1 MQPTQFTDEKKN
13 TLNILVQNITATEW
27 KNGAYANILKPWLD
41 VSPVSDTQAFELV
54 TQLAHL
60 SLVGLYQSDYI
71 TLAEPNLISENFYGC
86 NLTNLADC
94 PKNSANTQH
103 MFGNLF
109 LLSDRRGYTFGYGL
123 QWKGTSTITSQ
134 LAISAVLNVLT
145 KSKPTQMV
153 ADSQTTWLDPIQTE
167 IKSTQPFRLKT
178 SSNTNEDLVI
188 YQGKLLNDSL
198 IAGRDSSY
206 FGLTNTKTP
215 NPQQYALWK
224 QSVDNQN
231 YNGSMD
237 IYKVSPASY
246 LSNQIFKTANNV
258 KSGQT
263 YIFPLYATLNFKFD
277 TAGIAPIDLGIVVDE
292 NGDIRTDIKPNATAT
307 DMSGQCGV
315 VSNTSLIDNNGVQ
328 QYRIG
333 TTGGTE
339 SATNDKSITVRM
351 IFGVPQLGNLNGIVV
366 GLNSNVVQSTSQTG
380 SQTLLVSGAKINVAN
395 LLQGQTSGAN
405 LTTYDNKTVSWLN
418 PYAFYQ
424 QVYNNI
430 KDISPA
436 PTETEKALGQR
447 MAGTVTLRT
456 ADCYQIKTKS

>member
-1 MQPTQFTDEKKN
+1 M
-13 TLNILVQNITATEW
+13 
-27 KNGAYANILKPWLD
+27 
-41 VSPVSDTQAFELV
+41 
-54 TQLAHL
+54 
-60 SLVGLYQSDYI
+60 
-71 TLAEPNLISENFYGC
+71 
-86 NLTNLADC
+86 
-94 PKNSANTQH
+94 
-103 MFGNLF
+103 
-109 LLSDRRGYTFGYGL
+109 
-123 QWKGTSTITSQ
+123 
-134 LAISAVLNVLT
+134 
-145 KSKPTQMV
+145 
-153 ADSQTTWLDPIQTE
+153 
-167 IKSTQPFRLKT
+167 
-178 SSNTNEDLVI
+178 I

-351 IFGVPQLGNLNGIVV
+351 IFGVPQLGKLNGIVV

-447 MAGTVTLRT
+447 MTGTVTLRT